1 MIDNHVL
8 KTMWEIT
15 SVQPDTSHRSRSWL
29 NLVVRLKHHFVFFL
43 LQLIAKHANR
53 SVLVV
58 LRMRLT
64 SFTLLRWRYWVLI
77 EPFPRS
83 FSLRCPLVMVQ
94 QTPLAFHNFFVC
106 EWWHVINRWV
116 LGHSCL
122 YLQELVLLRRRI
134 LWLSIFIVRPAL
146 FTSISIP

>member
-1 MIDNHVL
+1 
-8 KTMWEIT
+8 
-15 SVQPDTSHRSRSWL
+15 
-29 NLVVRLKHHFVFFL
+29 
-43 LQLIAKHANR
+43 
-53 SVLVV
+53 
-58 LRMRLT
+58 
-64 SFTLLRWRYWVLI
+64 VLI

-106 EWWHVINRWV
+106 EWWHVINRWI

-134 LWLSIFIVRPAL
+134 LWLSIFILRPAL